1 MLGGARRCVCVAA
14 VIWSAIFSQVFLGDR
29 FGDLLLETW
38 HTPGMIPDPLIAWA
52 IAFAIGMLRF
62 LVGVRQAMRDGDAAS
77 VGASITG
84 MIAAALALYKGW
96 LFPVQDFGLGVHLAS
111 QGFFVAFFV
120 AAIGNLWLALSV
132 RQRRRRLLRPLVPA
146 HQARPAGV
154 APYPLAPAFFP
165 FEPLLVADNASFHRL
180 LIQLRA
186 LAPTERMQILEE
198 LSATPAI
205 SSAQTDRPGMAARC
219 KGLVTSGPVQ

>member
-1 MLGGARRCVCVAA
+1 MCPCWAVRDGAFVLAA

-29 FGDLLLETW
+29 FGDLLLEAW

-96 LFPVQDFGLGVHLAS
+96 LFPVQDFGLGAHLAS

-132 RQRRRRLLRPLVPA
+132 GQRRRRLLRPLVPA

-154 APYPLAPAFFP
+154 QAAVAPYPLAPAFFP
-165 FEPLLVADNASFHRL
+165 FEPLLAADNASFHRL

-198 LSATPAI
+198 LSATPAF
-205 SSAQTDRPGMAARC
+205 SSSKQIDLAWPPAVRG
-219 KGLVTSGPVQ
+219 